1 MVKHSDD
8 FFAVPRLE
16 RIAYLVHGF
25 GTGKWK
31 ESDIRE
37 KLKGKDFKFLFLNQI
52 HSNVVHFIDE
62 IPSENLDGD
71 ALITGLTHLLLII
84 KTADCLPVLM
94 VEESRKIIAAVH
106 CGWRGTQKKVIQN
119 ALKGMED
126 HHGCQLSSLLVVF
139 GPCIG
144 QECYEVGQDVRKGFE
159 QAGLPLEAFRLH
171 PEKEDKYFLDLR
183 EANLFQLLSQGVK
196 RENIF
201 TIDYCSH
208 CSNLLPSFRR
218 DGKRAGRMLSF
229 IGMSF

>member
-1 MVKHSDD
+1 MAKRPND
-8 FFAVPRLE
+8 FFTVARLE
-16 RIAYLVHGF
+16 RIPYLIHGF

-37 KLKGKDFKFLFLNQI
+37 KLKGKDFRLLYLNQI
-52 HSNVVHFIDE
+52 HSKIVHFIDE
-62 IPSENLDGD
+62 IPSQNLNGD

-94 VEESRKIIAAVH
+94 VDESRKIIAAVH
-106 CGWRGTQKKVIQN
+106 CGWRGIQKRVVQQ

-126 HHGCQLSSLLVVF
+126 HYGCQLSSLLVAF

-144 QECYEVGQDVRKGFE
+144 QECYEVGQEVRKGFE
-159 QAGLPLEAFRLH
+159 EAGFPLEVFRPH
-171 PEKEDKYFLDLR
+171 PEKKGKYFLDLKG
-183 EANLFQLLSQGVK
+183 ANLLQLLSLGVK
-196 RENIF
+196 RKNIF
-201 TIDYCSH
+201 TFDFCSH